1 MKIFIAINL
10 PKEIKYELYS
20 IQGRLKNL
28 GKVVW
33 VPKKNFHLTLKFLG
47 YIDKSKLALVKEKLA
62 KLKFKKFKLTLNDI
76 GFFPNASKPRV
87 VWIGISP
94 ANKFIELQHNIDGE
108 LLSLFPEP
116 EKFTSHITLGR
127 IKILKNKELLKK
139 LPMPQKLEF
148 EVNSFGIMESKATKD
163 SPEYIVLETYSIK

>member
-28 GKVVW
+28 GKVAW

-47 YIDKSKLALVKEKLA
+47 YIDESKLALVKEKLA
-62 KLKFKKFKLTLNDI
+62 KIKPKKFKLTLNDI

-87 VWIGISP
+87 VWVSISP
-94 ANKFIELQHNIDGE
+94 ANKFIELQHNIDAE